1 MNEFVST
8 YLQNKTQINQFLTT
22 TLENTH
28 INSKDE
34 EDLGT
39 YFKVFPSLELVYVV
53 DESYKQV
60 SSNIFKSKT
69 NSLVLGED
77 RKYLFSKINLENDS
91 MIHITEPYISTAT
104 GTTCITMVIKENDQF
119 IFFDFNLGKLLERL
133 LLIEKHHT
141 FSNIT
146 KYTYGFIGF
155 SMGLV
160 ALSLL
165 GYAVLIFAKTMLVSS
180 FELDIVF
187 KSVIALTL
195 SLAIFDLSKTILEQ
209 EVFFKS
215 YTTEDKADNKV
226 LVKFLTS
233 IIIALSI
240 ESLMIVFKLAIHKYD
255 QIDPFSLILGIS
267 CLIISLAV
275 FYFVTSKSKG

>member
-1 MNEFVST
+1 MNELVST
-8 YLQNKTQINQFLTT
+8 YIQNKQQINQFLTT
-22 TLENTH
+22 TLENTY
-28 INSKDE
+28 INTKD
-34 EDLGT
+34 LKT
-39 YFKVFPSLELVYVV
+39 YFKFFPSLELSYIV
-53 DESYKQV
+53 DQSFKQI
-60 SSNIFKSKT
+60 SGNIFKSKVDK
-69 NSLVLGED
+69 SVIGED
-77 RKYLFSKINLENDS
+77 REYLFSKVILDNDKN
-91 MIHITEPYISTAT
+91 IHITEPYISSAT
-104 GTTCITMVIKENDQF
+104 GTTCITMIVKENNTYVFLD
-119 IFFDFNLGKLLERL
+119 FDLGKLLERL

-141 FSNIT
+141 FSKIT

-160 ALSLL
+160 AFSLL
-165 GYAVLIFAKTMLVSS
+165 GYAVLIFVQTMLISV

-195 SLAIFDLSKTILEQ
+195 SLAIFDLAKTILEQ

-215 YTTEDKADNKV
+215 YGTEDKADSKV

-275 FYFVTSKSKG
+275 FYFVTTKAK